1 MPRPVKP
8 RGYHSPL
15 RAGQAQRTRL
25 AILAA
30 ARRLFVEKG
39 YAATTVATIAA
50 EAGVAVDT
58 VYAAVGP
65 KPAVFRLLVETAI
78 SGTDE
83 AVPAL
88 QRDYVQRIRQAAT
101 ARAKIEIYAAALRE
115 IAERMAPLFLVLR
128 AAAPHADELAEM
140 HREIGERRARNML
153 LFAEDLAATGE
164 LRPELPL
171 SEVADIIWSMNS
183 AEYYA
188 LLVHERGWTPSR
200 FERFLVDAW
209 CRLLIAA
216 R

>member
-15 RAGQAQRTRL
+15 RAEQAQRTRL

-101 ARAKIEIYAAALRE
+101 ARAKIEVYAAALRE

-128 AAAPHADELAEM
+128 TAAPHADELAEM

-216 R
+216 Q